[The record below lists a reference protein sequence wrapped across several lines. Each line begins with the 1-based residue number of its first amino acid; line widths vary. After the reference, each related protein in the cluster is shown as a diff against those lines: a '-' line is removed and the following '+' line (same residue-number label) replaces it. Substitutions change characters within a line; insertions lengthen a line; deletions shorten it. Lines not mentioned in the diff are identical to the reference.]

1 MPMQMV
7 FTTTSTQPRSTSQ
20 SITPSVM
27 AMSSGVKVVNEF
39 PAMMQFKAL
48 SSYNTVRSCGAC
60 GGR

>member
-7 FTTTSTQPRSTSQ
+7 FTNTTTQPKSSPQ
-20 SITPSVM
+20 SNMPSVM
-27 AMSSGVKVVNEF
+27 SMSSKRQFVNAV
-39 PAMMQFKAL
+39 PAMMQFGAL